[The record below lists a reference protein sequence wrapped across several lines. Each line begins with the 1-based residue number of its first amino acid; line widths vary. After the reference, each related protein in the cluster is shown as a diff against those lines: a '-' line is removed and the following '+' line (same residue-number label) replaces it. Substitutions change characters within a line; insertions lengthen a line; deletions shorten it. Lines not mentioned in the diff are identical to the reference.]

1 MLQHKYFGILTL
13 QVDLLNKKKIM
24 KTLRKLF
31 YSLLCL
37 TIITSCE
44 YDETPLD
51 EDTVAGNT
59 GAVLT
64 TVSTTGALVN
74 KNNPPDDSL
83 SSTVYFND
91 FGNNDS
97 MESVD
102 VYLLFVDTT
111 PDDNNEIQKYDEVLL
126 ETVAASSFV
135 VGDSGYPEHTYTIN
149 NGTMLD
155 TFGLTDDDIE
165 GGDLFVLRYDL
176 KLKDGRSFS
185 AADTGTN
192 VSTTSHRSPFRYSS
206 SVVCFKAPEAGDW
219 TLLMTDSYGD
229 GWNGGYITISID
241 GEETTHACTGL
252 ETTETITVPAGV
264 QRFLFTYAA
273 GDWESENE
281 YTLTDPNGVDVLA
294 DGPSPTEGEQFNTC
308 ED

>member
-1 MLQHKYFGILTL
+1 M
-13 QVDLLNKKKIM
+13 DLLNKKKIM

-111 PDDNNEIQKYDEVLL
+111 PVNNVVQSYDEVLL
-126 ETVAASSFV
+126 ENVAASSFA
-135 VGDSGYPEHTYTIN
+135 VGDSGYPEYTYTIN

-155 TFGLTDDDIE
+155 TFGLTGDDIA

-185 AADTGTN
+185 ASDTGTN
-192 VSTTSHRSPFRYSS
+192 VRTTSHRAPFRYSS

-273 GDWESENE
+273 GDWEGENL
-281 YTLTDPNGVDVLA
+281 YTLTDPNGVVVLE
-294 DGPSPTEGEQFNTC
+294 DGVGDWSRDNGPAEGEQFNKC